1 MKKDVK
7 GLLAG
12 ICILDLADEQGSF
25 CSKLLAD
32 LGATVIK
39 IETPAGDPSRTSQS
53 FYYHNLNKLGIT
65 LDLRAPEGN
74 RIFHTLIQNA
84 DALVES
90 FSPGHLETLHLGHAQ
105 LRRINPRL
113 IHLSITGFGQT
124 GRKRAYHSCDSV
136 QAAFGG
142 QMHAS
147 GIPAGKPLKLFG
159 PQSGYAASL
168 FGANAVLL
176 ALRQRKSTGRGR
188 HIDLSIHEAVV
199 STLDH
204 VMIDYFQNRMTPDRS
219 TDDPQSESFFTF
231 PCKDGY
237 IEIPLL
243 RNGDTLLE
251 LVNSETKKKKL
262 GAEWKDAD
270 YRNKHYLL
278 FYTAVTGWTARHT
291 KRELFQLGQTMGFPW
306 APIES
311 PEDVIRSPQL
321 KARRFFARTAL
332 AGKRR
337 SLSVPGLPYKFST
350 FFPLPPKPAPSKG
363 ERNRQVLKMSSRP
376 ATKPARH
383 RADDARDYF
392 ARCGEILR
400 GIRVLDFTRMLSGPY
415 ATRILGDFG
424 AEVIKV
430 QSQRTA
436 SGAERNDTP
445 YFGAWNRNKRSISLD
460 LNHPEAKEILLQ
472 LVPLSD
478 VVVENFSPRVLAN
491 WGLTYRRLKAV
502 KPDLIMASISAMGQT
517 GPWRNFVG
525 YAPTFH
531 ALSGLTHATSRS
543 LDCPTGIGFA
553 YGDVV
558 AGLYAALAIL
568 SSIEYRDRTGKG
580 QHIDLSAYEALC
592 TLLGPAFFETSSGG
606 NRRPDDSGLAP
617 WGCYR
622 CAGANRWCVI
632 ALCSEEDWQTFCGI
646 SKLTELKNT
655 KFSAWT
661 RRGQDRAALDRQ
673 IVRWTSGLAAEA
685 VASRLQRAGI
695 AAGVVQ
701 NAEDLAKDPQLA
713 ARKFF
718 IHLEHPKFGKRVSDR
733 SALWPRNEKH
743 ESWRAAPDL
752 GEDNHYVFVE
762 LLGRSET
769 EFREFLKKG
778 ILEQGGN
785 THTGRL
791 KMKNRLRSKLFDRP
805 ASSSQH

>member
-12 ICILDLADEQGSF
+12 ICILDLAGEQGSF

-39 IETPAGDPSRTSQS
+39 IENPSGDPSRASPS
-53 FYYHNLNKLGIT
+53 FDYHNLNKLGIT
-65 LDLRAPEGN
+65 LDLQDAEGQQ
-74 RIFHTLIQNA
+74 IFHTLIRNA

-90 FSPGHLETLHLGHAQ
+90 FSPGHLEALHLGYKQ

-142 QMHAS
+142 QMHVS

-159 PQSGYAASL
+159 PQSFYAAAL
-168 FGANAVLL
+168 FGANSLL
-176 ALRQRKSTGRGR
+176 LGLRQRKGTGRGR
-188 HIDLSIHEAVV
+188 HIDLSIQEAVA

-204 VMIDYFQNRMTPDRS
+204 VMIDYFQNGMPPGKP
-219 TDDPQSESFFTF
+219 TDDLKPESFFTLA
-231 PCKDGY
+231 CKDGY
-237 IEIPLL
+237 IEMPFL

-251 LVNSETKKKKL
+251 LVNSETNVL
-262 GAEWKDAD
+262 GAEWKDAA
-270 YRNKHYLL
+270 YRKKHYRL
-278 FYTAVTGWTARHT
+278 FYHAVTGWTARHT
-291 KRELFQLGQTMGFPW
+291 KRELFQLGQAMGFPW
-306 APIES
+306 APVES
-311 PEDVIRSPQL
+311 PEEVLRSPQL
-321 KARRFFARTAL
+321 KARRFFTRTAP

-337 SLSVPGLPYKFST
+337 SLSVPGMPYRFSA
-350 FFPLPPKPAPSKG
+350 FAPLPSKSAPSPG
-363 ERNRQVLKMSSRP
+363 EHNRRVLKMSSCP
-376 ATKPARH
+376 ATEPSRR
-383 RADDARDYF
+383 RADDARDSS
-392 ARCGEILR
+392 ARCREILR
-400 GIRVLDFTRMLSGPY
+400 GVRVLDFTRMLSGPY

-430 QSQRTA
+430 QSLHTA

-445 YFGAWNRNKRSISLD
+445 YFGAWNRNKRSFGLD
-460 LNHPEAKEILLQ
+460 LNHPEAKEILLE
-472 LVPLSD
+472 LVSVSD
-478 VVVENFSPRVLAN
+478 VVVENFSPRVLVN
-491 WGLTYRRLKAV
+491 WGFTYPRLRAV

-517 GPWRNFVG
+517 GPWKNFVG

-543 LDCPTGIGFA
+543 LDCPAGIGFA
-553 YGDVV
+553 YGDVI

-592 TLLGPAFFETSSGG
+592 TLPGPAFFETSSRG
-606 NRRPDDSGLAP
+606 NRRLGAAP
-617 WGCYR
+617 WGCYP

-632 ALCSEEDWQTFCGI
+632 ALRSEEDWKRLGEI
-646 SKLTELKNT
+646 SNQTELKRA
-655 KFSAWT
+655 KLSAWT
-661 RRGQDRAALDRQ
+661 GRKQDRAALDRQ
-673 IVRWTSGLAAEA
+673 IVQWTTGLAAET

-713 ARKFF
+713 ARNFF
-718 IHLEHPKFGKRVSDR
+718 TRLKHPKFGTRFADR
-733 SALWPRNEKH
+733 SALWPQNEKH
-743 ESWRAAPDL
+743 ESWRAAPEL

-769 EFREFLKKG
+769 EFQEFLNKG

-785 THTGRL
+785 TQ
-791 KMKNRLRSKLFDRP
+791 KRP
-805 ASSSQH
+805 HR